1 MRKYFLLA
9 SIVMVTEIEAQVFEL
24 ETVVTLKDSKTI
36 FNQVLFGNKFY
47 GVDNSSVSKFTW
59 MGPMG
64 KRKYSC
70 KLLSYDI
77 NLNPVKEI
85 SLGDGKEIFGPFS
98 PFLKVINKN
107 LYLIYYQSE
116 NNSTLDVYAAKV
128 DTLSLGLATAKKV
141 LTIVDE
147 SVASLKLI
155 DVIYSE
161 KLLVEQS
168 ADKSKIIWCWTSGFI
183 NDYSFAVT
191 DGDMNMLGKASHGK
205 LENAKEFTI
214 GNILVD
220 NTGNFFVTCW
230 YEKKNVYYPSL
241 LAGNVSGT
249 VKAIDVKLEGTFAH
263 HVYVAPGSTE
273 DYVKLTGTACKEGE
287 YITEIFS
294 TNIDKKGL
302 GNSKLVMK
310 EIDEYLIEQFKTDK
324 YAKTKNKESGL
335 NPYIQFEHFTMADGT
350 IILAGDLTRF
360 LGQGHAVL
368 DDPAKGS
375 SAIIVFTAA
384 GEIII
389 KRLPK
394 KEFLGLKT
402 GNNFFVH
409 KWEDKLVLLY
419 TDLESNVNTALDQAR
434 TAGFNSNGNIVMVAA
449 TIEKDGKITRR
460 ILHPDAAGF
469 YFSPTLAQRVDD
481 NTILL
486 GFEKDKVSLANVK
499 TSYAFFLLKM
509 NEE

>member
-9 SIVMVTEIEAQVFEL
+9 GIVIATEIKAQVYEL
-24 ETVVTLKDSKTI
+24 ESLSVIKDRKTLFD
-36 FNQVLFGNKFY
+36 QVLFGSKFY
-47 GVDNSSVSKFTW
+47 GVDNISTSNFSW
-59 MGPMG
+59 MGPLG
-64 KRKYSC
+64 KIRSSC

-85 SLGDGKEIFGPFS
+85 ILGDGKEIFGPFN
-98 PFLKVINKN
+98 PFLKEINRN
-107 LYLIYYQSE
+107 LYLIYYQPE
-116 NNSTLDVYAAKV
+116 TNSSIDVYAAKI
-128 DTLSLGLATAKKV
+128 DTLTLGLAAAKKV
-141 LTIVDE
+141 LTIAAEKVN
-147 SVASLKLI
+147 SLKFI
-155 DVIYSE
+155 DVIKSE
-161 KLLVEQS
+161 QFLVEQS
-168 ADKSKIIWCWTSGFI
+168 ADKSKMIWCWTSGFI
-183 NDYSFAVT
+183 NDYSCVVT
-191 DGDMNMLGKASHGK
+191 DRDMNMIGKASHGK

-230 YEKKNVYYPSL
+230 YEKKNIYYPSL

-249 VKAIDVKLEGTFAH
+249 VKVIDIKLEGTFAH
-263 HVYVAPGSTE
+263 QVYVAPGSTE
-273 DYVKLTGTACKEGE
+273 DHVKLTGTSCKKGE
-287 YITEIFS
+287 YITGIFS
-294 TNIDKKGL
+294 ANIDKKGL
-302 GNSKLVMK
+302 GSSKFVMK
-310 EIDEYLIEQFKTDK
+310 EIDEHLVEQYRTDD
-324 YAKTKNKESGL
+324 YALTKNKESGL

-368 DDPAKGS
+368 DDPVKGS

-394 KEFLGLKT
+394 KELLGLKT
-402 GNNFFVH
+402 GNNFFVQ

-434 TAGFNSNGNIVMVAA
+434 TASFNSKGNIVMVAA

-469 YFSPTLAQRVDD
+469 YFSPNLARRVND

-486 GFEKDKVSLANVK
+486 GFEKEKIRLANVK
-499 TSYAFFLLKM
+499 TTYAFFFLKM